1 MTMPAPSPAR
11 ILIADDHVVVR
22 EGLKAL
28 FERQPDLQ
36 VIAEAADGVEA
47 VEKAVNPA
55 IDLAILDVA
64 MPKLTGLQ
72 AVREISRRRSD
83 LPILLLSMY
92 DREQYFFEAVA
103 AGAAGYVLKRQA
115 DRDLIEACRAALRGE
130 SFIYPP
136 ALGAIMRRYLD
147 RVERGEHPGRGPL
160 TLRETQVVKLVAEGH
175 SSQDIADQLTISLK
189 TVERH
194 RANILDKLGMRDRVE
209 VTRYAIRAGLVEP

>member
-1 MTMPAPSPAR
+1 MPTRLPAR

-22 EGLKAL
+22 EGLRAL

-36 VIAEAADGVEA
+36 VTAEAADGVEA
-47 VEKAVNPA
+47 VEKAA
-55 IDLAILDVA
+55 SAEIDLAILDVA
-64 MPKLTGLQ
+64 MPRLTGLQ
-72 AVREISRRRSD
+72 AAREIARRRSD

-115 DRDLIEACRAALRGE
+115 DRDLIEASRAALRGD

-136 ALGAIMRRYLD
+136 ALGTIMRRYLD
-147 RVERGEHPGRGPL
+147 RVERGERPGRGPL
-160 TLRETQVVKLVAEGH
+160 TPRETQVVKLVAEGG
-175 SSQDIADQLTISLK
+175 SSHDIAVQLTISLK

-209 VTRYAIRAGLVEP
+209 LTRYAIREGLVEP

>member
-1 MTMPAPSPAR
+1 MPAGFPAHV
-11 ILIADDHVVVR
+11 LIADDHVLVR

-28 FERQPDLQ
+28 FEREIDLE
-36 VIAEAADGVEA
+36 VTAEAADGVEA
-47 VEKAVNPA
+47 VEKAA
-55 IDLAILDVA
+55 STQIDLAILDVA
-64 MPKLTGLQ
+64 MPRLTGLQ

-115 DRDLIEACRAALRGE
+115 DRDLIEACRSVLRGE

-136 ALGAIMRRYLD
+136 ALSAIMRRYLD
-147 RVERGEHPGRGPL
+147 RVERGEQPGGGPL
-160 TLRETQVVKLVAEGH
+160 TPRETQVVKLVAEGQ
-175 SSQDIADQLTISLK
+175 SSHEIADLLTISLK

-209 VTRYAIRAGLVEP
+209 LTHYAIRAGLVEP